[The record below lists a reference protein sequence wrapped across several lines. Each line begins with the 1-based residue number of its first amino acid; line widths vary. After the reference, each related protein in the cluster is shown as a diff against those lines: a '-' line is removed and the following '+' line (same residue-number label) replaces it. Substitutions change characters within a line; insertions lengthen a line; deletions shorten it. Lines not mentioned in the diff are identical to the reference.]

1 MLAADRLRALVDLSR
16 TLSSSLDLKDVLRS
30 FTAHAITLTG
40 ASGTAVSMWDR
51 ERDLLVTLTDY
62 EDHVIDEIAEAN
74 MEYALAD
81 FPASMAVMTEQQPV
95 VVSVAD
101 EHADASERALLE
113 EGGYRTLL
121 MLPLVSRGDSVGLLE
136 IVDVAD
142 RVWNEHD
149 LEFFRSLAD
158 IVGAAVHTA
167 LLNEQQREA
176 ENRYRSLVEHL
187 PAVTYVDVA
196 GTGDPVYVSPQLQ
209 TLMGVPAEEWTS
221 GPDGWVQRMHP
232 DDLFAADRYRDAV
245 EAGDSYSAEY
255 RLIDV
260 DGRVR
265 WFRDDAAPVRDASG
279 TARFMQGVIFE
290 VTDHKENEAQLL
302 ESEQR
307 FRELLENV
315 RLAAITTDLEGRI
328 VFVNEYFA
336 ELSGWWDDEL
346 LGRSWV
352 ETFVAGEGS
361 DGERAFLAELAQG
374 RVIPHR
380 EGAILT
386 RTRETRLFSW
396 NATPLRD
403 SDGTVTGSAWIG
415 EDITDRRKAEQELA
429 RLAYHDS
436 LTGLPNRI
444 LFQEHLELAL
454 ARGERTGTGV
464 AVL

>member
-1 MLAADRLRALVDLSR
+1 
-16 TLSSSLDLKDVLRS
+16 
-30 FTAHAITLTG
+30 
-40 ASGTAVSMWDR
+40 
-51 ERDLLVTLTDY
+51 
-62 EDHVIDEIAEAN
+62 
-74 MEYALAD
+74 
-81 FPASMAVMTEQQPV
+81 
-95 VVSVAD
+95 
-101 EHADASERALLE
+101 
-113 EGGYRTLL
+113 
-121 MLPLVSRGDSVGLLE
+121 
-136 IVDVAD
+136 
-142 RVWNEHD
+142 
-149 LEFFRSLAD
+149 
-158 IVGAAVHTA
+158 
-167 LLNEQQREA
+167 
-176 ENRYRSLVEHL
+176 
-187 PAVTYVDVA
+187 
-196 GTGDPVYVSPQLQ
+196 
-209 TLMGVPAEEWTS
+209 
-221 GPDGWVQRMHP
+221 MHP

-245 EAGDSYSAEY
+245 ETGDSYSAEY

-290 VTDHKENEAQLL
+290 VTDQKENEAQLL

-436 LTGLPNRI
+436 LTGLPNRV

-454 ARGERTGTGV
+454 ARAERTGTGV
-464 AVL
+464 AVLYVDLDDFKLVNDSFGHGAGDELLCEVANRLRLSTRSSRRGRPPGRRRVPDPDRRLRRRGPADARHRRGRPQGGRGAARGAVAADGAGRHRDLHQRQHRHQPVPGRRERRRAACSSTPTSRCTRPRSRAATGTSCSPPPAATRGRSCRWPAACAAPSTATS